1 MRRAG
6 REMCEWV
13 GLVGGEEEGR
23 RRGGRKT
30 FLPGRM
36 KREVSRRRRE
46 KRNLVR
52 TRKPMMVD
60 EVRRMLVGV

>member
-1 MRRAG
+1 M
-6 REMCEWV
+6 
-13 GLVGGEEEGR
+13 
-23 RRGGRKT
+23 RGGRET

-36 KREVSRRRRE
+36 KREVSRRRKE
-46 KRNLVR
+46 KMNLVR